1 MNVFAEVEQLIRSAL
16 ETLQAQGKLPAD
28 LSITQVELQEPRD
41 PAHGDIAS
49 NIAMTLAKP
58 ARMKPRDIAEFI
70 AEKLRGHDA
79 FTQVEVAGPGFL
91 NLTVAARIW
100 QQLVSSILKQGKDYG
115 RTSIGQGQRVNVE
128 YVSANPTGPMHV
140 GHCRGDVFGDT
151 LCNLLELAGYEVTRE
166 YYVNDAGSQ
175 VEKLARSTYLR
186 YREALGEEIGE
197 IPPGLYPGE
206 YLKPIGAKL
215 AEKYGRALLD
225 KPESEWLPIVRETA
239 VTELLDQI
247 KDDLATLGVHHD
259 IFFS

>member
-79 FTQVEVAGPGFL
+79 FTQVEVAGPGFQPDGGSS
-91 NLTVAARIW
+91 IW

-115 RTSIGQGQRVNVE
+115 GPL
-128 YVSANPTGPMHV
+128 SA
-140 GHCRGDVFGDT
+140 
-151 LCNLLELAGYEVTRE
+151 
-166 YYVNDAGSQ
+166 
-175 VEKLARSTYLR
+175 
-186 YREALGEEIGE
+186 
-197 IPPGLYPGE
+197 
-206 YLKPIGAKL
+206 
-215 AEKYGRALLD
+215 RA
-225 KPESEWLPIVRETA
+225 SV
-239 VTELLDQI
+239 
-247 KDDLATLGVHHD
+247 
-259 IFFS
+259 